1 MTNDK
6 FGSLGLPFKRHASK
20 AVSVNQMKTNL
31 FRKGVLVLNAVAPI
45 EQLAEVEVRMPEIMS
60 MVNFTAGNRY
70 ADYQEGNDTVAE
82 YGLAVL
88 ILGGVAAKAGLLKG
102 LLAVLAASWKV
113 IAIGVIAIGGFF
125 TRFFRRIKKSRA
137 VVQDASIQDK
147 ATPDT

>member
-1 MTNDK
+1 M
-6 FGSLGLPFKRHASK
+6 
-20 AVSVNQMKTNL
+20 
-31 FRKGVLVLNAVAPI
+31 LNAVAPI

-70 ADYQEGNDTVAE
+70 SDYQEGNDKVAE